1 MKGKITDQES
11 WDHGKAFG
19 MVLAL
24 RKYLEQYFEF
34 VKSDYL
40 EKLTRIHDL
49 DLVEKMND
57 SIFSVN
63 RSREDFE
70 LVLNAVNN
78 CYKEQVK
85 RNEKQLNTE

>member
-11 WDHGKAFG
+11 WDQGKSFG
-19 MVLAL
+19 MIMGM

-49 DLVEKMND
+49 DLVEKLND
-57 SIFSVN
+57 SIYSVD

-70 LVLNAVNN
+70 LMLNTVNN
-78 CYKEQVK
+78 CYKEQLK
-85 RNEKQLNTE
+85 RNEKQLNSV